1 MQWEEN
7 SLKLNMNLAAYLVHN
22 TYISYCPDKSLRKG
36 LFLVQECVL
45 WYQKGS
51 YTMQKAT

>member
-22 TYISYCPDKSLRKG
+22 TYISYCPDKSLHKG